1 MARNKTTRL
10 SYELEDDVWEDD
22 VKLVVLHTMLALYNV
37 GYREINLGG
46 LMRIMGFAQNEAK
59 DYDYTLIPLDDEF
72 EHYVQTVTQRIAFE
86 SDSVPKDATW
96 H

>member
-46 LMRIMGFAQNEAK
+46 LMRIMGFAQTEAK

>member
-46 LMRIMGFAQNEAK
+46 LMRIMGFSQTEAK

>member
-10 SYELEDDVWEDD
+10 SYELEDDVWEND

-46 LMRIMGFAQNEAK
+46 LMRIMGFAQAEAK

>member
-10 SYELEDDVWEDD
+10 SYELEDDVWEND

-46 LMRIMGFAQNEAK
+46 LMRIMGFAQTEAK

>member
-46 LMRIMGFAQNEAK
+46 LMRIMGFAQAEAK

>member
-1 MARNKTTRL
+1 MARNKTTKL
-10 SYELEDDVWEDD
+10 SYELEDDVWEND

-46 LMRIMGFAQNEAK
+46 LMRIMGFAQAEAK

>member
-46 LMRIMGFAQNEAK
+46 LMRIMGFSQNEAK
-59 DYDYTLIPLDDEF
+59 DYDYTFIPLDDEF

>member
-22 VKLVVLHTMLALYNV
+22 VKLAVLHTMLALYNV

-46 LMRIMGFAQNEAK
+46 LMRIMGFAQTEAK

>member
-1 MARNKTTRL
+1 MSRAKTTRL

-46 LMRIMGFAQNEAK
+46 LMRIMGFSQTDAK
-59 DYDYTLIPLDDEF
+59 AYDHTMIPLDEEF
-72 EHYVQTVTQRIAFE
+72 EHYVEVTTQRIAFE

>member
-1 MARNKTTRL
+1 MARNKTTKL
-10 SYELEDDVWEDD
+10 SYELEDDVWEND

-46 LMRIMGFAQNEAK
+46 LMRIMGFAQTEAK

>member
-1 MARNKTTRL
+1 MARNKTTKL

-46 LMRIMGFAQNEAK
+46 LMRMMGFAQTEAK

>member
-46 LMRIMGFAQNEAK
+46 LMRIMGFAQAEAK
-59 DYDYTLIPLDDEF
+59 DYDHTLIPLDDEF